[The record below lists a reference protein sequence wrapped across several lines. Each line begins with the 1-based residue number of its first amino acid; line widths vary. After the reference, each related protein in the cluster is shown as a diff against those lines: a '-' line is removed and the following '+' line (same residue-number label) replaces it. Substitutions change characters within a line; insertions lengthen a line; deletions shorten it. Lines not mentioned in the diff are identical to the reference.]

1 LIGLNKRIKFQQFK
15 PMSVEFK
22 PLAKPTS
29 FDGVLLKDIKLT
41 ELPSFLWQHAGRNG
55 QLRFKNFFFNF

>member
-1 LIGLNKRIKFQQFK
+1 
-15 PMSVEFK
+15 MSVEFK

-29 FDGVLLKDIKLT
+29 FDGVLLKDVKLT

-55 QLRFKNFFFNF
+55 QLRFKKIYLNTKITILLQ